1 MDNLG
6 FTYDFKSIM
15 QYSKTAFAKTSG
27 LVTMEARSDP
37 DMELGNENAFSA
49 ADIMKINKFYN
60 CPQKNDLYK
69 NMEVMVQTGDGYLDG
84 TDAFLYLELIGDKR
98 SSGESSVAKG
108 SYYDDFERDAKENYY
123 VAFKDVG
130 TIRQLKVRLQK
141 NPNGSYFDGWTF
153 SKITVKDGDKTY
165 TFGEKNVYPSQ
176 TVTINAS

>member
-1 MDNLG
+1 MKKTDMDNLG

-108 SYYDDFERDAKENYY
+108 SYYDDFERDAKELLCS
-123 VAFKDVG
+123 
-130 TIRQLKVRLQK
+130 I
-141 NPNGSYFDGWTF
+141 
-153 SKITVKDGDKTY
+153 
-165 TFGEKNVYPSQ
+165 
-176 TVTINAS
+176 